1 MDSNTKETLY
11 RELMYVL
18 TQLEDRN
25 IMGAKSHLESIIHA
39 IQYDQLP

>member
-1 MDSNTKETLY
+1 MDSNTKEVLY

-25 IMGAKSHLESIIHA
+25 IMGAKSYLESLINK
-39 IQYDQLP
+39 IQYDQL